1 LTGCKTLLHA
11 IISHSQKFCLML
23 PFWLVAFPQQAR
35 PFEET
40 IPEANLQA
48 AFVYNF
54 TQFIKWPD
62 TQANTI
68 FPLCILGSKDDAK
81 KFFNELN
88 GKTANHQVIE
98 VIYLSSVL
106 SMTNIQGC
114 QLIFQLEAFPKT
126 LTQPLAQGVVLVS
139 YNPLPGTENICI
151 ALQLNRERKLRFAIN
166 PAAVAVAGVV
176 VSSQLQK
183 LAIEWQELGQP

>member
-1 LTGCKTLLHA
+1 M
-11 IISHSQKFCLML
+11 ISHLQKFFLRL
-23 PFWLVAFPQQAR
+23 TFLLVVFPQQTWA
-35 PFEET
+35 FEEA
-40 IPEANLQA
+40 ISEADLQA

-68 FPLCILGSKDDAK
+68 FPLCILGSKDEAK
-81 KFFNELN
+81 KFFNQLN

-98 VIYLSSVL
+98 IVYLPSAL
-106 SMTNIQGC
+106 SIARLQTC
-114 QLIFQLEAFPKT
+114 QLIFQLEAFPKA

-139 YNPLPGTENICI
+139 YNPLPGTANVSI
-151 ALQLNRERKLRFAIN
+151 ALQLNHQRQLRFAIN

-176 VSSQLQK
+176 VSSQLRK
-183 LAIEWQELGQP
+183 LAIEWQEIYQP